1 MCYNKTMLLRR
12 ISKILIVLSL
22 LTSCSII
29 SNKIRL
35 VDSVGM
41 EGTENPSINEYK
53 YMINISSN
61 KVHTFECGNSRIRSE
76 NNKFPTNDNLISI
89 LSNEKY
95 DVCHICYAGLR
106 KNKSI
111 TEEDCV
117 LVEKYMRLYEF
128 LQNDDTCEFL
138 MSIFEVGNW
147 YVNNV
152 YTYQGGLN
160 TVSKID
166 SDAKRYASES
176 AQNKWNEYKT
186 SYSELMQVENGASL
200 NNKKIQS
207 TTFNGDTALRY
218 SLHKCDLFTD
228 RYAKGDTKD
237 RKNNKVAIKNAD
249 NELLGYDWKNYY
261 VSDDC
266 SKFAAA
272 VYYNYINKTILNNK
286 SQDKKDGN
294 GIDLW
299 YTGSY
304 QFVNSESNISKI
316 LKQTGKFDIYDAK
329 RIKEYDMKK
338 SDNTKAG
345 EFTLKVGDMMYR
357 SEKSHYEYENGKRVV
372 VTDIPGHVEFYI
384 GNNKVVGWG
393 AIQGQN
399 VLRKEF
405 YKDNNNYCFY
415 SLDNV
420 RDKGQ
425 PFTTIIR
432 FRSE

>member
-1 MCYNKTMLLRR
+1 MAAVEGNK
-12 ISKILIVLSL
+12 
-22 LTSCSII
+22 
-29 SNKIRL
+29 
-35 VDSVGM
+35 G
-41 EGTENPSINEYK
+41 PSINEYK

-76 NNKFPTNDNLISI
+76 NNKFPTNDELINI

-128 LQNDDTCEFL
+128 LQNDDDTCEFL

-166 SDAKRYASES
+166 SDAKRYASDR

-249 NELLGYDWKNYY
+249 NELLGHDWKNYY

-272 VYYNYINKTILNNK
+272 VYYNYINKTILNSK

-304 QFVNSESNISKI
+304 SFVDSNSNIYRI
-316 LKQTGKFDIYDAK
+316 LKNTERFKFYGPDEIKQYDADYK
-329 RIKEYDMKK
+329 LGERDNAFKLEPGDLLYRKE
-338 SDNTKAG
+338 
-345 EFTLKVGDMMYR
+345 KV
-357 SEKSHYEYENGKRVV
+357 HYEDKNGRNVRVS
-372 VTDIPGHVEFYI
+372 DIPGHVEFYI
-384 GNNKVVGWG
+384 GNNKVVGWSG
-393 AIQGQN
+393 IHKQN
-399 VLRKEF
+399 YSSKIF
-405 YKDNNNYCFY
+405 DKDDANNYFK
-415 SLDNV
+415 SRNLDT
-420 RDKGQ
+420 DKGQ
-425 PFTTIIR
+425 PYAFVIR
-432 FRSE
+432 FEGGNNEK

>member
-1 MCYNKTMLLRR
+1 MCYNKSMLLRR
-12 ISKILIVLSL
+12 ISKILIILSL

-29 SNKIRL
+29 SNKSRL
-35 VDSVGM
+35 MDAVGV
-41 EGTENPSINEYK
+41 EDTEVPSINEYK

-76 NNKFPTNDNLISI
+76 NNKFPTNDKLINI
-89 LSNEKY
+89 LSNDKY

-128 LQNDDTCEFL
+128 LQNDDDTCEFL
-138 MSIFEVGNW
+138 MSIFEIGNW

-166 SDAKRYASES
+166 SDAKRYASDN

-304 QFVNSESNISKI
+304 SYRITDSRIMKTLTASNKFKLYSLSDI
-316 LKQTGKFDIYDAK
+316 LAADDFDLKPGDLLY
-329 RIKEYDMKK
+329 RKEKAHYV
-338 SDNTKAG
+338 DNNG
-345 EFTLKVGDMMYR
+345 QKVL
-357 SEKSHYEYENGKRVV
+357 
-372 VTDIPGHVEFYI
+372 VTDKPGHVDFYI
-384 GNNKVVGWG
+384 GNDSVVNWG
-393 AIQGQN
+393 RIHKSN
-399 VLRKEF
+399 IIKKHFIKTKEG
-405 YKDNNNYCFY
+405 YISNN
-415 SLDNV
+415 SD
-420 RDKGQ
+420 DEQQ
-425 PFTTIIR
+425 PFVAIIR
-432 FRSE
+432 RE